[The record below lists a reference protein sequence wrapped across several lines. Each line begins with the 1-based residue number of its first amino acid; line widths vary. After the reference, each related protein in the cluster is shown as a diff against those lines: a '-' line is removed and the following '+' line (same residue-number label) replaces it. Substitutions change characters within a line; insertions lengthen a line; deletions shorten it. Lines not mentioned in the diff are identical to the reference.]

1 VGVPV
6 LVQHVSASSTR
17 ENPLASPFCYYFGLA
32 DPARAGNAIVVGF
45 TFRGNPSAAV
55 MDDRGDSYTVAAHYY
70 DSREDRS
77 VGIAAAFGVKANAR
91 AISLCFSSD
100 PGGYVQPTATE
111 FANVVG
117 IDGSGSGN
125 SGRGTAISGGRL
137 HPAAP
142 GDLVYQVA
150 ASLSLS
156 QSRFIAGAQ
165 TDVGWNLL
173 SADLLDGWAA
183 QYAID
188 TSAIELTPQMTLGR
202 SDGWISAAV
211 LLKSGSTGEVPSGL
225 RVVHLLHENVP
236 YHPQAGGAYRPF
248 PNPLALQFPCS
259 GNLLVSMIGG
269 GNDPQP
275 ATVVTD
281 SGHNHWSQAGHTY
294 VESDDTVQAFYAD
307 NASCSPD
314 LSLSTLFVG
323 GAGDYTVLLY
333 DVAGAADEP
342 LDTALG
348 GGGDYRAPGAFTM
361 PFVLQPAAAH
371 EIVFAQIMWDYN
383 TGVGLR
389 DGLFDANRFSGENLN
404 GPEPVDE
411 NNGWG
416 HFLITSTRP
425 VRFTWQVLQPD
436 TNPIRFWAGMAV
448 AFKGRD

>member
-1 VGVPV
+1 
-6 LVQHVSASSTR
+6 
-17 ENPLASPFCYYFGLA
+17 
-32 DPARAGNAIVVGF
+32 
-45 TFRGNPSAAV
+45 
-55 MDDRGDSYTVAAHYY
+55 
-70 DSREDRS
+70 
-77 VGIAAAFGVKANAR
+77 
-91 AISLCFSSD
+91 
-100 PGGYVQPTATE
+100 
-111 FANVVG
+111 
-117 IDGSGSGN
+117 
-125 SGRGTAISGGRL
+125 
-137 HPAAP
+137 
-142 GDLVYQVA
+142 
-150 ASLSLS
+150 
-156 QSRFIAGAQ
+156 
-165 TDVGWNLL
+165 
-173 SADLLDGWAA
+173 
-183 QYAID
+183 
-188 TSAIELTPQMTLGR
+188 
-202 SDGWISAAV
+202 
-211 LLKSGSTGEVPSGL
+211 
-225 RVVHLLHENVP
+225 
-236 YHPQAGGAYRPF
+236 
-248 PNPLALQFPCS
+248 LQFPCS

-383 TGVGLR
+383 TGVGLQYAIGTGANSN
-389 DGLFDANRFSGENLN
+389 GLFDTNRFSGENLD

-416 HFLITSTRP
+416 HIHTTTTSP
-425 VRFTWQVLQPD
+425 VSFTWQVLQPNSD
-436 TNPIRFWAGMAV
+436 PIRYWAAMAV
-448 AFKGRD
+448 AFKAAP